1 MRLASHEWMILGFG
15 VLFGI
20 TAAFVG
26 AWLVLRLAIV
36 DELDPVALP
45 LLIGVVSGIVIGT
58 ILVTL
63 ARRARI

>member
-1 MRLASHEWMILGFG
+1 MLDSHEWPILAFG
-15 VLFGI
+15 VLCGV

-36 DELDPVALP
+36 DELDPLALP
-45 LLIGVVSGIVIGT
+45 ASIGVGVGIVFGAV
-58 ILVTL
+58 LVAL